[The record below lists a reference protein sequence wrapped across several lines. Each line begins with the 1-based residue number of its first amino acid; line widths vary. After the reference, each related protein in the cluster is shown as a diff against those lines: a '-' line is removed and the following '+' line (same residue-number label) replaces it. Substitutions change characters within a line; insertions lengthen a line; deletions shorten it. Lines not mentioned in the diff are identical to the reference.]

1 MRVENIYNMTKSG
14 DRNYKISIIVP
25 TYNERET
32 IISFLEKATQQILMN
47 KLDAQIIVVDDGS
60 PDGTAELI
68 NNFCKVHTNITLLN
82 RSKKMGLA
90 SACIYGFN
98 HTNSDILGVM
108 DADLSHAPDALPYL
122 LNPLIYNLCDIT
134 VGSRYIPGGRV
145 LNWPLRRYFISRIA
159 GFLGSMLTTVKDV
172 TSGFFFFKREV
183 IEGVCL
189 DPIGFKICLEI
200 LVKGNYQTIMEVPFT
215 FSDRVTGKS
224 KMGAKQIGFYLQ
236 HLYQLYQ
243 YKRNKRMSSL
253 HD

>member
-1 MRVENIYNMTKSG
+1 MRKIDNTHA
-14 DRNYKISIIVP
+14 ISIIVP
-25 TYNERET
+25 TYNEKET
-32 IISFLEKATQQILMN
+32 IISFLEKATQQIAKN

-68 NNFCKVHTNITLLN
+68 DKFSKKHTNITLLN
-82 RSKKMGLA
+82 RQGKLGLA
-90 SACIYGFN
+90 SACIYGFR
-98 HTNSDILGVM
+98 HTDSPIIGVM

-145 LNWPLRRYFISRIA
+145 LNWPLRRYLISRTA
-159 GFLGSMLTTVKDV
+159 GFWGSMLTTVKDV

-183 IEGVCL
+183 IENVSL

-215 FSDRVTGKS
+215 FCDRITGKS
-224 KMGAKQIGFYLQ
+224 KMGLKEILFYLQ
-236 HLYQLYQ
+236 HLFKLYK
-243 YKRNKRMSSL
+243 YKRTQKL
-253 HD
+253 L